1 MREMVTNIHVQGHKK
16 TRGLLRN
23 LAEDRSLDSILT
35 AAGGGFLLLKASSC
49 ASMAEQSIEA
59 LVSLL
64 TLMCGGMV
72 KVVTAAVMT
81 HCSDNQEAAVVYYEG
96 ARSQERLGGRH

>member
-1 MREMVTNIHVQGHKK
+1 MVTNIHVQGHKK

-35 AAGGGFLLLKASSC
+35 GGGFLLLKASSC

-64 TLMCGGMV
+64 TLMCGGMMM
-72 KVVTAAVMT
+72 VTRG
-81 HCSDNQEAAVVYYEG
+81 SLQ
-96 ARSQERLGGRH
+96 